1 MWPQVCF
8 YVDKAKV
15 ILHYP
20 PIINILRLDK
30 IMPHHNTALA
40 FALFLYPPSSF
51 IILKYKQLI
60 IINYLWLV
68 FIQNPFIISPHLSQ
82 YYILGQLIFHA
93 EQHYRNPCCT
103 SERSE
108 GRKKRSGQEWFWII
122 RAVSEIK
129 KHTVRNSKGEKGNGE
144 VGGDE
149 GLTLLMIK
157 ASNASVEQVKT
168 AWKLLLWTD
177 CFIAGESIALF
188 CWKLPKFFFFWFALS
203 WPFVAISLF
212 FFQPFPFY

>member
-1 MWPQVCF
+1 MCASCCHHETVSSMHFFFNPHLYIILSQSVHCRPQVCF

-15 ILHYP
+15 ILHYS
-20 PIINILRLDK
+20 PIINIPRLDK

-82 YYILGQLIFHA
+82 YYILGQLILHA

-108 GRKKRSGQEWFWII
+108 GRKKRSGKEWFWII

-129 KHTVRNSKGEKGNGE
+129 KHTVRNSKGERGNGE

-149 GLTLLMIK
+149 GLALCVSLCWW
-157 ASNASVEQVKT
+157 
-168 AWKLLLWTD
+168 WK
-177 CFIAGESIALF
+177 
-188 CWKLPKFFFFWFALS
+188 KL
-203 WPFVAISLF
+203 
-212 FFQPFPFY
+212 QMH